1 MSAYRALLNLITR
14 PAVLPS
20 PPYTPPPDDMTLE
33 TAMAKHE
40 LVMRLLHA
48 FPGDN
53 DFQAYLRDFTLYQ
66 LNVVR
71 RRVEAKLNDLQ
82 PELPLQYEE
91 MQRETEQLLSNGR

>member
-1 MSAYRALLNLITR
+1 
-14 PAVLPS
+14 
-20 PPYTPPPDDMTLE
+20 
-33 TAMAKHE
+33 
-40 LVMRLLHA
+40 MRLLHA
-48 FPGDN
+48 FPGDH

>member
-1 MSAYRALLNLITR
+1 
-14 PAVLPS
+14 
-20 PPYTPPPDDMTLE
+20 
-33 TAMAKHE
+33 
-40 LVMRLLHA
+40 MRLLHA

-82 PELPLQYEE
+82 PELPLKYEE